1 MANEDQ
7 NNNNNKDD
15 FQRGLL
21 LDTKPKTKKPS
32 MYNVLLL
39 NDDYTPMEF
48 VVMVL
53 EKIFNKKQEEAVSY
67 THLTLPT
74 RFSV

>member
-1 MANEDQ
+1 MRIFINNINSNNDLERGVLLED
-7 NNNNNKDD
+7 
-15 FQRGLL
+15 
-21 LDTKPKTKKPS
+21 KPKTKKPS

-53 EKIFNKKQEEAVSY
+53 KKIFNEINKKKSNK
-67 THLTLPT
+67 LCNK
-74 RFSV
+74 FFIGIC